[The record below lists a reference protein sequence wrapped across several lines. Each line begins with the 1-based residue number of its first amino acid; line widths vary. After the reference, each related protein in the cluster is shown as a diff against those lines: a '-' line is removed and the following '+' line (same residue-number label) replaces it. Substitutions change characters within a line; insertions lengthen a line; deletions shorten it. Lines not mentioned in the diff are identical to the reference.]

1 MEYPIEGIA
10 TDAAHSLKKGVT
22 QYRAVDLAT
31 GEQLFL
37 KNLGNQTVNIGEFL
51 AVVAAVKYIIEHDF
65 HPRVIYTDS
74 ITALTWF
81 KAKKTASKKRMPD
94 LGRAEIFLKIMAFKI
109 DDITI
114 THWNTPQW
122 GEIPADFGR
131 K

>member
-1 MEYPIEGIA
+1 MDYPIEGIA
-10 TDAAHSLKKGVT
+10 TDAAHSLKQGVT

-37 KNLGNQTVNIGEFL
+37 KDLGNQTVNIGEFL
-51 AVVAAVKYIIEHDF
+51 AVVAAAQYIIENDF

-74 ITALTWF
+74 LTALTWF
-81 KAKKTASKKRMPD
+81 TNKKTASKKRMPD
-94 LGRAEIFLKIMAFKI
+94 LQRAEVFLKIMAAEA
-109 DDITI
+109 DNITVI
-114 THWNTPQW
+114 HWNTPLW

>member
-1 MEYPIEGIA
+1 MDYPIEGIA
-10 TDAAHSLKKGVT
+10 TVAAHSLKKGVT

-37 KNLGNQTVNIGEFL
+37 KDLGNQTVNIGEFL
-51 AVVAAVKYIIEHDF
+51 AIVAAAKYIIEHDF
-65 HPRVIYTDS
+65 YPRVIYTDS

-81 KAKKTASKKRMPD
+81 TNKKTASRKRMSD
-94 LGRAEIFLKIMAFKI
+94 LGRAEIFLKIMVSKI
-109 DDITI
+109 DDITVI
-114 THWNTPQW
+114 HWNTSLW

>member
-1 MEYPIEGIA
+1 MDYPIKGIA

-22 QYRAVDLAT
+22 QYRAVNLAT

-37 KNLGNQTVNIGEFL
+37 KDLGNQTVNIGEFL
-51 AVVAAVKYIIEHDF
+51 AVVAAAQYIIEYDF

-74 ITALTWF
+74 LTALTWF
-81 KAKKTASKKRMPD
+81 TNKKTASKKRMPD
-94 LGRAEIFLKIMAFKI
+94 LQRAEIFLKIMAAEV
-109 DDITI
+109 DNITVI
-114 THWNTPQW
+114 HWNTPLW